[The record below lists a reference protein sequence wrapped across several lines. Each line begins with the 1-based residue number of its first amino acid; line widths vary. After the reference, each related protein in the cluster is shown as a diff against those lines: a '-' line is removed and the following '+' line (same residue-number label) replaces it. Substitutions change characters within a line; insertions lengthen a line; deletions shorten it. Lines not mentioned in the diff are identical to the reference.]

1 MESEVVFSL
10 EVQPPDGVEQ
20 EKEVS
25 FCFGNQTVDRS
36 ILKFKTK
43 LGDLRPRHAQ
53 KKDITLTSV
62 NGWGT
67 VVINC
72 TIRFNYNE
80 AGDAAALVQAMTNE
94 MQRLNEDYEN
104 L

>member
-1 MESEVVFSL
+1 MTYNPVMESEVVFSL

-43 LGDLRPRHAQ
+43 LGDLRPGHAQ
-53 KKDITLTSV
+53 RKVITL
-62 NGWGT
+62 
-67 VVINC
+67 IDE
-72 TIRFNYNE
+72 NYWFC
-80 AGDAAALVQAMTNE
+80 
-94 MQRLNEDYEN
+94 EN
-104 L
+104 V